1 MDDGVSQC
9 TFKGPGNKRPGVGL
23 PKVEAHTVRERN
35 LKPGPGLL
43 NAPRGSGPSFLEL
56 MLSVTHPDPLNTT
69 QQFSGLDVGSRLSQ

>member
-9 TFKGPGNKRPGVGL
+9 KFKGRENKKPGVGL

-43 NAPRGSGPSFLEL
+43 NA
-56 MLSVTHPDPLNTT
+56 TW
-69 QQFSGLDVGSRLSQ
+69 GLRS

>member
-9 TFKGPGNKRPGVGL
+9 KFKGRGNKRPGVGL

-43 NAPRGSGPSFLEL
+43 NA
-56 MLSVTHPDPLNTT
+56 TW
-69 QQFSGLDVGSRLSQ
+69 GLRS